1 MQERLFRTARLSR
14 LALPTGDLPVEV
26 VEDVLSPELGVVMTS
41 AYAGTTEDEGGSDSE
56 ALEELNNASRG
67 ECGEPIRNC
76 WLAARVDSALA
87 GALRQTEDLL

>member
-1 MQERLFRTARLSR
+1 MTARLSR

-26 VEDVLSPELGVVMTS
+26 VEDALLPELGVVMTS

-67 ECGEPIRNC
+67 EPIRNC
-76 WLAARVDSALA
+76 WRVARVDSVLA